1 MASGNGL
8 SLPNGPGDDAAYR
21 LAPEDSPAPLP
32 SRRWPAGVQPAPLEE
47 AAPADRQMSLA
58 GLMTIMVLLAAVM
71 SPAQFLPP
79 QAHAGLLGL
88 VVLALLGIAQFV
100 PRLALACYVFWWAL
114 LGMYLL
120 LCLLA
125 AANVG
130 D

>member
-1 MASGNGL
+1 MASGNGV
-8 SLPNGPGDDAAYR
+8 SLPNGPGDDAAYG
-21 LAPEDSPAPLP
+21 LAPEEPRTPP
-32 SRRWPAGVQPAPLEE
+32 SRRRRAVVE
-47 AAPADRQMSLA
+47 AAPPEETAPPDRQMSLA

-79 QAHAGLLGL
+79 QVHAGLLGL
-88 VVLALLGIAQFV
+88 AILALLGIAQFV